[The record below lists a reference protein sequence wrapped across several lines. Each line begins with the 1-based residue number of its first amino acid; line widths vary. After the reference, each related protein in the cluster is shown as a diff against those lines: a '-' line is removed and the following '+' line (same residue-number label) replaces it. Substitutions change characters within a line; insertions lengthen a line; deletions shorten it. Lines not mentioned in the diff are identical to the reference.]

1 MVSVQ
6 LIGIDPG
13 LVHTGCVSI
22 VLVPHLDAF
31 QLRSHVVA
39 GLDVQQTKH
48 WVEAT
53 QALMHGVQSEVF
65 IEAYRPRSHFDSDAA
80 MGAAVKEMKQALP
93 GSQTLLNTGVKKI
106 VTPELMKAMNIWSFS
121 QRTNHQDL
129 RSAAR
134 IAVYGGLKDPE
145 INPVITK
152 LVLDHLDGNTWKEI

>member
-1 MVSVQ
+1 MSVQ

-22 VLVPHLDAF
+22 TLYPEQGSIHLH
-31 QLRSHVVA
+31 SHVVA
-39 GLDVQQTKH
+39 GLNVQDVQQ
-48 WVEAT
+48 WVEAVG
-53 QALMHGVQSEVF
+53 AGPWGADRAVF

-80 MGAAVKEMKQALP
+80 MGAAVKEMKQALL
-93 GSQTLLNTGVKKI
+93 GSKTLLNTGVKKI

-152 LVLDHLDGNTWKEI
+152 FVIDHLDGNTWKEI

>member
-1 MVSVQ
+1 MLVQ

-22 VLVPHLDAF
+22 TLFPDPGAIR
-31 QLRSHVVA
+31 LRSHVVA
-39 GLDVQQTKH
+39 GLDVQQTQH
-48 WVEAT
+48 WVEARR
-53 QALMHGVQSEVF
+53 ALQPDVQSEVF

-93 GSQTLLNTGVKKI
+93 GSKTLLNTGVKKI

-145 INPVITK
+145 INQVITK
-152 LVLDHLDGNTWKEI
+152 LVIDHLDGNTWKEI

>member
-22 VLVPHLDAF
+22 VLYPDRGAIR
-31 QLRSHVVA
+31 LRSHAVA
-39 GLDVQQTKH
+39 GLNVKHVQD
-48 WVEAT
+48 WVLAT
-53 QALMHGVQSEVF
+53 RALQGDLPCSVF

>member
-1 MVSVQ
+1 MPVQ

-22 VLVPHLDAF
+22 TLFPDQGAF
-31 QLRSHVVA
+31 RLRNYVVS
-39 GLDVQQTKH
+39 GLNVQQVQN

-53 QALMHGVQSEVF
+53 MALRPDVQCEIF

-93 GSQTLLNTGVKKI
+93 GSKTLLNTGVKKI

-152 LVLDHLDGNTWKEI
+152 LVIDHLDGNTWKEI

>member
-1 MVSVQ
+1 MTVQ

-22 VLVPHLDAF
+22 TLFPITEAIRLS
-31 QLRSHVVA
+31 SHVVA
-39 GLDVQQTKH
+39 GLDVQQVKH
-48 WVEAT
+48 WVEAS
-53 QALMHGVQSEVF
+53 QALMPGVQSEVF

-93 GSQTLLNTGVKKI
+93 GSETLLNTGVKKI
-106 VTPELMKAMNIWSFS
+106 VTPELMKVMNIWSFS

-152 LVLDHLDGNTWKEI
+152 LVIDHLDGNTWKEI

>member
-1 MVSVQ
+1 MSFQ

-22 VLVPHLDAF
+22 VLLPTRQAI

-39 GLDVQQTKH
+39 GLDVQQVKH
-48 WVEAT
+48 WVEASM
-53 QALMHGVQSEVF
+53 ALQQGVQSEVF

-93 GSQTLLNTGVKKI
+93 GSKTLLNTGVKKI
-106 VTPELMKAMNIWSFS
+106 VTPELMKIMNIWSFS

-145 INPVITK
+145 INQVITK
-152 LVLDHLDGNTWKEI
+152 LVIDHLDGNTWKEI

>member
-1 MVSVQ
+1 MVVH

-22 VLVPHLDAF
+22 TLFPDPKGIRT
-31 QLRSHVVA
+31 RSHVVA

-48 WVEAT
+48 WVEARM
-53 QALMHGVQSEVF
+53 ALRPDVQSEIF

-152 LVLDHLDGNTWKEI
+152 FVIDHLDGNTWKEI

>member
-1 MVSVQ
+1 MTPVQ

-22 VLVPHLDAF
+22 TLFPG
-31 QLRSHVVA
+31 QGSLRLRNYVVS
-39 GLDVQQTKH
+39 GLNVQQVEH

-53 QALMHGVQSEVF
+53 LALRPDVQSEIF

-93 GSQTLLNTGVKKI
+93 GSTTLLNTGVKKI
-106 VTPELMKAMNIWSFS
+106 VTPELMKVMNIWSFS

-152 LVLDHLDGNTWKEI
+152 LVIDHLDGNTWKEI

>member
-1 MVSVQ
+1 MKPVQ

-13 LVHTGCVSI
+13 LVHTGCVCITLFPVSGGI
-22 VLVPHLDAF
+22 H
-31 QLRSHVVA
+31 LRSYVVS
-39 GLDVQQTKH
+39 GLDVKQVQY
-48 WVEAT
+48 WVGITRSPET
-53 QALMHGVQSEVF
+53 DMYSALF

-80 MGAAVKEMKQALP
+80 MGAAVREMKKVLP
-93 GSQTLLNTGVKKI
+93 DAQTLLNTGVKKI

-152 LVLDHLDGNTWKEI
+152 LVIDHLDGNTWKVI

>member
-1 MVSVQ
+1 MTVQ

-22 VLVPHLDAF
+22 TLHPDLGAF

-39 GLDVQQTKH
+39 GLDVQQVKR
-48 WVEAT
+48 WVMLVDAY
-53 QALMHGVQSEVF
+53 QALVHSEIF

-93 GSQTLLNTGVKKI
+93 GSKTLLNTGVKKI
-106 VTPELMKAMNIWSFS
+106 VTPELMKVMNIWTFS

-152 LVLDHLDGNTWKEI
+152 LVVDHLDGNTWKEI